1 MLTAA
6 QATIGRGLP
15 RAGGSWGG
23 EAREQAL
30 LVIPVSDKWTQP
42 QQRGP
47 EGKQDISFWLLKQTF
62 FCLNQEPRG

>member
-42 QQRGP
+42 APAAGSRG
-47 EGKQDISFWLLKQTF
+47 EARHILLAS
-62 FCLNQEPRG
+62 